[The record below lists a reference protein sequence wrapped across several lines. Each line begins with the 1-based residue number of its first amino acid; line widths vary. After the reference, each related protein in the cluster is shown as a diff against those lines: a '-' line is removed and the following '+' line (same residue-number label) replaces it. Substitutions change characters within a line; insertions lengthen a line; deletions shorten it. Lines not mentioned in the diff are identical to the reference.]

1 MRILR
6 ILSLGALV
14 TMPLP
19 IEMAGAG
26 ASKPVAT
33 VYWLQGAATL
43 ATPNASRPLRSFD
56 RLPTG
61 IVLEVAPN
69 SRLTLAFENGIRYEL
84 GGGSRVTLGP
94 KGLTSRKGLVRE
106 LPPIPAFPLLAPIA
120 KDDHPG
126 FRPGAVTLRGERIT
140 GLYPHHGATVLTEEA
155 VLRFR
160 PVTGAREYRIEVQDE
175 EGQIVFQTDVASPP
189 VSLPAGILHTDHRYW
204 WTVRTVDRPGAVA
217 RGEAELVTLS
227 EDAARMREE
236 ARRILEVEGSES
248 LPLLVEIDRS
258 LGLLFEARED
268 LHTALDREGADPA
281 LLKALTEV
289 ERQLEND
296 DDQH

>member
-6 ILSLGALV
+6 ILSLSALV

-19 IEMAGAG
+19 VEMAEAG

-33 VYWLQGAATL
+33 VYWLQGEATL
-43 ATPNASRPLRSFD
+43 ATSRPLHSFD
-56 RLPTG
+56 RLPAGT
-61 IVLEVAPN
+61 VLEVTPN

-84 GGGSRVTLGP
+84 GGGSRVTIGP
-94 KGLTSRKGLVRE
+94 KGIATRKGPVRE

-126 FRPGAVTLRGERIT
+126 PRPGAVTIRGERIT
-140 GLYPHHGATVLTEEA
+140 GLYPRHEAAVLAEEA

-160 PVTGAREYRIEVQDE
+160 PVTGARGYRIEVQDD

-189 VSLPAGILHTDHRYW
+189 VKLPAGILHTDRRYW

-236 ARRILEVEGSES
+236 ARRILEAEAPES

-268 LHTALDREGADPA
+268 LRKALEGEPADPA
-281 LLKALTEV
+281 LQEALAEV

-296 DDQH
+296 DDHD